1 MKIKLITTIV
11 ISLFLNV
18 FGSKAQCVTKD
29 VNMLFCIS
37 ESYLDKSISYMINSD
52 LDAVQSLIDVGA
64 CSFIAPYVAVYVESS
79 SWTGTVEIRPKGAI
93 STVWT
98 VREAIDCK

>member
-52 LDAVQSLIDVGA
+52 LDAVK
-64 CSFIAPYVAVYVESS
+64 APYVAVYVESS